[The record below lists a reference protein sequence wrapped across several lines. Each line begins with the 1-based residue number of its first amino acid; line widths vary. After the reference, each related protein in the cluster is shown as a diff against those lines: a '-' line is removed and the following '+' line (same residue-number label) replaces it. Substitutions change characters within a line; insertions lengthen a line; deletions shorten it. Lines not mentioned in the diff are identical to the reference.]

1 MAAVLTAVDGE
12 GIATFTLNRP
22 EKYNALDEALF
33 SEGLV
38 ALRELAAR
46 DDVRALIVTGA
57 GKAFCAGADLQMFQE
72 WHARAGGVDIGRVVS
87 ASMRSVT
94 NPFTQAI
101 AEFPKP
107 VICAINGIAAG
118 GGAGIALAGDIIL
131 AGRSAG
137 IKVVQVNQLG
147 IIGDLGVNWLIPRMA
162 GRAAAMGALLL
173 GETINAERAER
184 LGLVWEVVEDAAL
197 MERAHAMARTLSK
210 APADTVLATRALVD
224 LSVRQQFAEFLEAER
239 AYQRDLTSRPEFI
252 ERVGAFLKRP
262 RK

>member
-1 MAAVLTAVDGE
+1 MATVLTAVDGE

-22 EKYNALDEALF
+22 DKYNALNEALLK
-33 SEGLV
+33 EGLA

-46 DDVRALIVTGA
+46 EDLKALIVTGA

-72 WHARAGGVDIGRVVS
+72 WHARAGGVDVGRVVS
-87 ASMRSVT
+87 ESMRSLT
-94 NPFTQAI
+94 NPFTQGI

-107 VICAINGIAAG
+107 VVCAINGIAAG

-137 IKVVQVNQLG
+137 IRVVQVNQLG

-162 GRAAAMGALLL
+162 GRAAAMGAMLL
-173 GETINAERAER
+173 GETISAERAER
-184 LGLVWEVVEDAAL
+184 LGLVWEVVEDGAL
-197 MERAHAMARTLSK
+197 MERALTVARSLIK

-224 LSVRQQFAEFLEAER
+224 LSFRQQFAEFLETER
-239 AYQRDLTSRPEFI
+239 TYQRDLTSRPEFI
-252 ERVGAFLKRP
+252 ARVGSFLNRP